1 MTDECSG
8 AFKSKSK
15 YQNDRFT
22 TKLMRIATRRIDFFP
37 LLNQIEIIKAEDIGK
52 STKSCTIRL
61 RQLLLVMQYVDATR
75 RPLSSQDGDSS
86 QSAKNADGKQNA
98 GSPKSTN
105 ANSKSSSS
113 NSIKSRDHRKGDGN
127 RSATGVDH
135 ASAAT
140 KVNR

>member
-1 MTDECSG
+1 MS
-8 AFKSKSK
+8 
-15 YQNDRFT
+15 
-22 TKLMRIATRRIDFFP
+22 FFFS
-37 LLNQIEIIKAEDIGK
+37 LLNQIQIIKAEDIGK

-61 RQLLLVMQYVDATR
+61 RQLLLVMQHVDATHR
-75 RPLSSQDGDSS
+75 LLSSQDGDSS

-105 ANSKSSSS
+105 VNSKNSSSDI
-113 NSIKSRDHRKGDGN
+113 NLIKSRDNSKGNGN

-135 ASAAT
+135 TNAAT